1 MGKWERR
8 QVGKRESEKVRG
20 GGSLRY
26 PSHTFPLSHFPTI
39 SPAHSLTFT
48 LPHFPTCSDRWRAGV
63 GALPGPSGASEGS
76 RWEALTAGQGAPT
89 GQPVRPDRAPAGRMN
104 RSHANGEFM
113 RPAGA
118 PDARVQHRWV
128 RSADGASH
136 RLPSSAPPARK
147 LRDLYSNEDSGSCRK
162 NTEGCTRPLT
172 FTLPHFPTCTRP
184 LTFSPSHFPTCTRP
198 LTFPPSHFPTCTR
211 PLTFPLPHSPTCSP
225 PASAPPDTSP
235 QTLVAST
242 TAPHPPRAARRA
254 SRPDTAPVC

>member
-1 MGKWERR
+1 MGEWERR

-20 GGSLRY
+20 EGSLRY
-26 PSHTFPLSHFPTI
+26 PFHTFPLSHFPTI
-39 SPAHSLTFT
+39 SPAHSLTST
-48 LPHFPTCSDRWRAGV
+48 LPHFPTYSDRWRAGV

-147 LRDLYSNEDSGSCRK
+147 LRDLYSNEDSGSCRR
-162 NTEGCTRPLT
+162 NTKG
-172 FTLPHFPTCTRP
+172 CTRP

-198 LTFPPSHFPTCTR
+198 PTFPPSHFPTCSA
-211 PLTFPLPHSPTCSP
+211 PGLSPTRHLAANTRGQHDSTP
-225 PASAPPDTSP
+225 STPRSAPSIPAGYIAGLLNP
-235 QTLVAST
+235 PLST
-242 TAPHPPRAARRA
+242 
-254 SRPDTAPVC
+254 